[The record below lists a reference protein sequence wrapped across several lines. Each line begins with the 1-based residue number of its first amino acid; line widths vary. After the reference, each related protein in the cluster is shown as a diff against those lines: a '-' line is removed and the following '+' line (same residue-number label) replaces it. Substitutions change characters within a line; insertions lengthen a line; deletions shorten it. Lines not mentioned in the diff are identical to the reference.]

1 MTGDS
6 YSTAELMEQA
16 GITRQQVSY
25 WMLHGWIEPTT
36 GVGQGQGIPLF
47 WSHANVRQACR
58 MAKVVRAG
66 VAPQVAA
73 QVAALGRWSDGDVT
87 ITLKR

>member
-1 MTGDS
+1 MTGTV
-6 YSTAELMEQA
+6 YTTAELMEQA

-36 GVGQGQGIPLF
+36 GVGQGQGVPLL
-47 WSHANVRQACR
+47 WSHPNVRHACQ

-66 VAPQVAA
+66 VAPQIASIVAA
-73 QVAALGRWSDGDVT
+73 RGRWTDGDVT